1 MSAADDAKRASESI
15 VGSHGAALE
24 PPSARRD
31 PGGTRRPVD
40 ATTRSGM
47 IALAGR
53 PNAGKST
60 LVNAIVGEKVA
71 IVSDKPQTTRRE
83 VRGVL
88 TRGDSQ
94 LVLVDLPGSQRP
106 RDAMT
111 ERMQRRVVSAVED
124 CDGALFVI
132 NGEQKSAGGD
142 FYLAELLGQAKVPVV
157 TAVNKIDLLGKQ
169 RTARALLD
177 AAEFAPGEIYPVSA
191 RTGEGVPELVE
202 ALVAML
208 PEGPF
213 LFPPEAPTDQ
223 PLEMRIAE
231 LIREQALL
239 RTRDELPHA
248 IEVRVDEVERVEPAD
263 DSGTMTYVHANL
275 WVETESQKGIVIG
288 KGGRMIK
295 AIGQAARPALEELL
309 DSHVHLELRVSV
321 RKGWRRD
328 DGLLDRLGIG

>member
-1 MSAADDAKRASESI
+1 MSD
-15 VGSHGAALE
+15 SHAMH
-24 PPSARRD
+24 D
-31 PGGTRRPVD
+31 PGGNLSFEGLGTK
-40 ATTRSGM
+40 SGM
-47 IALAGR
+47 IAIAGR

-60 LVNAIVGEKVA
+60 LVNGIVGEKIA

-88 TRGDSQ
+88 TRRDSQ

-111 ERMQRRVVSAVED
+111 ERMQKGVIRAVED

-132 NGEQKSAGGD
+132 NGEQKSGGGD
-142 FYLAELLGQAKVPVV
+142 HYLAELLKQAKVPVI
-157 TAVNKIDLLGKQ
+157 TAVNKIDLLNKE
-169 RTARALLD
+169 RTVEALVS

-191 RTGEGVPELVE
+191 RTGEGMPQLIE
-202 ALVAML
+202 ALIDML
-208 PEGPF
+208 PESPF
-213 LFPPEAPTDQ
+213 LFPPDSATDQ
-223 PLEMRIAE
+223 PIEIRISE

-239 RTRDELPHA
+239 RTREELPHA
-248 IEVRVDEVERVEPAD
+248 IEVRVDEIERVEPAD
-263 DSGTMTYVHANL
+263 DSGTITYVTAHL

-288 KGGRMIK
+288 KGGKMIK
-295 AIGQAARPALEELL
+295 AIGAAARPALEELL
-309 DSHVHLELRVSV
+309 ETHVHLDLKASV

>member
-1 MSAADDAKRASESI
+1 MSE
-15 VGSHGAALE
+15 LF
-24 PPSARRD
+24 D
-31 PGGTRRPVD
+31 PGGNLSFEGLSTK
-40 ATTRSGM
+40 SGM

-60 LVNAIVGEKVA
+60 LVNGIVGEKVA

-88 TRGDSQ
+88 TRRDSQ
-94 LVLVDLPGSQRP
+94 LILVDLPGSQRP

-111 ERMQRRVVSAVED
+111 ERMQQGVVRAVGD

-142 FYLAELLGQAKVPVV
+142 KYLAELLVQAKVPVI
-157 TAVNKIDLLGKQ
+157 TAVNKIDLLDKGRIVEQ
-169 RTARALLD
+169 LSAI
-177 AAEFAPGEIYPVSA
+177 AEFAPGEIYPVSA
-191 RTGEGVPELVE
+191 RTGAGVPELID
-202 ALVAML
+202 ALIDIL
-208 PEGPF
+208 PVSPF
-213 LFPPEAPTDQ
+213 LFPPEEATDQ
-223 PLEMRIAE
+223 PIEIRISE

-248 IEVRVDEVERVEPAD
+248 IEVRVDEIERVEPAD
-263 DSGTMTYVHANL
+263 DSGTITYVTAHL
-275 WVETESQKGIVIG
+275 WTETESQKGIVIG
-288 KGGRMIK
+288 KGGKMIK
-295 AIGQAARPALEELL
+295 AIGAAARPGLEELL
-309 DSHVHLELRVSV
+309 DSHVHLDLKVSV

>member
-1 MSAADDAKRASESI
+1 MSE
-15 VGSHGAALE
+15 LF
-24 PPSARRD
+24 D
-31 PGGTRRPVD
+31 PGANLSFEGLS
-40 ATTRSGM
+40 TRSGM

-60 LVNAIVGEKVA
+60 LVNGIVGEKVA

-94 LVLVDLPGSQRP
+94 LILVDLPGSQRP

-111 ERMQRRVVSAVED
+111 ERMQQGVVRAVED

-142 FYLAELLGQAKVPVV
+142 KYLAELLARANVPVI
-157 TAVNKIDLLGKQ
+157 TAVNKIDLLDKG
-169 RTARALLD
+169 RLIETLSAV
-177 AAEFAPGEIYPVSA
+177 AEFAPGEIYPVSA
-191 RTGEGVPELVE
+191 RSGEGVPELTA
-202 ALVAML
+202 ALIEML
-208 PEGPF
+208 PVSPF
-213 LFPPEAPTDQ
+213 LFPTGEATDQ
-223 PLEMRIAE
+223 PTEIRVAE
-231 LIREQALL
+231 LVREQALL

-248 IEVRVDEVERVEPAD
+248 IEVRIDEIERVEPAD
-263 DSGTMTYVHANL
+263 DDGPVTYVTAHL

-288 KGGRMIK
+288 KGGKMIK
-295 AIGQAARPALEELL
+295 AIGSAARPALEELL
-309 DSHVHLELRVSV
+309 DSHVHLDLKVSV

-328 DGLLDRLGIG
+328 DALLDRLGIG

>member
-1 MSAADDAKRASESI
+1 M
-15 VGSHGAALE
+15 ALPE
-24 PPSARRD
+24 NPLPENPLPDNRSD
-31 PGGTRRPVD
+31 QSFEGLE
-40 ATTRSGM
+40 TRSGM

-60 LVNAIVGEKVA
+60 LVNGIVGEKVA

-88 TRGDSQ
+88 TRRDAQ

-111 ERMQRRVVSAVED
+111 ERMQRRVINSVED

-132 NGEQKSAGGD
+132 NGEQKSGGGD
-142 FYLAELLGQAKVPVV
+142 HYLAELLKQAKVPVI
-157 TAVNKIDLLGKQ
+157 TAVNKIDLMSKA
-169 RTARALLD
+169 RTAEVLL
-177 AAEFAPGEIYPVSA
+177 AVAEFAPGEIYPVSA
-191 RTGEGVPELVE
+191 RTGAGVPELVE
-202 ALVAML
+202 ALIAIL
-208 PEGPF
+208 PPGPF
-213 LFPPEAPTDQ
+213 LFPPDEATDQ
-223 PLEMRIAE
+223 PVELRVAE

-239 RTRDELPHA
+239 RTREELPHA
-248 IEVRVDEVERVEPAD
+248 IEVKIDEIERVEPAD
-263 DSGTMTYVHANL
+263 DSGAITYVTAHL

-295 AIGQAARPALEELL
+295 AIGAAARPALEELL
-309 DSHVHLELRVSV
+309 ESHVHLELRASV

-328 DGLLDRLGIG
+328 DSLLDRLGIG

>member
-1 MSAADDAKRASESI
+1 MTLPDLRHHQSFEGMSTK
-15 VGSHGAALE
+15 
-24 PPSARRD
+24 
-31 PGGTRRPVD
+31 
-40 ATTRSGM
+40 SGM

-60 LVNAIVGEKVA
+60 LVNGMVGEKIA

-88 TRGDSQ
+88 TRQDSQ
-94 LVLVDLPGSQRP
+94 LVLIDLPGSQRP

-111 ERMQRRVVSAVED
+111 QRMQRSVVSAVQD

-132 NGEQKSAGGD
+132 NGEQRSGGGD
-142 FYLAELLGQAKVPVV
+142 HYLADLMKEAGVPVI
-157 TAVNKIDLLGKQ
+157 TAVNKIDLLDKSRLVQ
-169 RTARALLD
+169 ALSA

-191 RTGEGVPELVE
+191 RTGAGVPELIS
-202 ALVAML
+202 ALIDIL

-213 LFPPEAPTDQ
+213 LFPPDEATDT
-223 PLEMRIAE
+223 PIEVRLSE

-239 RTRDELPHA
+239 RTREELPHA
-248 IEVRVDEVERVEPAD
+248 IEVKIDEIERVEPAD
-263 DSGTMTYVHANL
+263 DSGTITYVQAHM

-295 AIGQAARPALEELL
+295 AIGQAARPGLEELL
-309 DSHVHLELRVSV
+309 ESHVHLELRASV

>member
-1 MSAADDAKRASESI
+1 MRLPDDREMRSFEGMSTRA
-15 VGSHGAALE
+15 
-24 PPSARRD
+24 
-31 PGGTRRPVD
+31 
-40 ATTRSGM
+40 GM

-60 LVNAIVGEKVA
+60 LVNGIVGEKVA

-88 TRGDSQ
+88 TRRDAQ

-111 ERMQRRVVSAVED
+111 ERMQKRVIASVED

-132 NGEQKSAGGD
+132 NGQQKSAGGD
-142 FYLAELLGQAKVPVV
+142 RYLADLLTAAKVTVITV
-157 TAVNKIDLLGKQ
+157 VNKIDLLTKQ
-169 RTARALLD
+169 RTAEILL
-177 AAEFAPGEIYPVSA
+177 ETSKFAPGEIYPVSA
-191 RTGEGVPELVE
+191 RTGDGVPALVE
-202 ALVAML
+202 ALIALL

-213 LFPPEAPTDQ
+213 LFPPEEATDL
-223 PLEMRIAE
+223 PIEVRVSEM
-231 LIREQALL
+231 IREQALL

-248 IEVRVDEVERVEPAD
+248 IEVHVDEIERVEPAD
-263 DSGTMTYVHANL
+263 DSGTITYVHANL
-275 WVETESQKGIVIG
+275 WVETDSQKGIVIG

-295 AIGQAARPALEELL
+295 AIGAAARPGLEELL
-309 DSHVHLELRVSV
+309 NSHVHLEMRASV

>member
-1 MSAADDAKRASESI
+1 MSE
-15 VGSHGAALE
+15 LF
-24 PPSARRD
+24 D
-31 PGGTRRPVD
+31 PAGNLSFEGLGTK
-40 ATTRSGM
+40 SGM

-60 LVNAIVGEKVA
+60 IVNGIVGEKVA

-88 TRGDSQ
+88 TRRDAQ
-94 LVLVDLPGSQRP
+94 LILVDLPGSQRP

-111 ERMQRRVVSAVED
+111 ERMQKGVVRAVGD

-142 FYLAELLGQAKVPVV
+142 KYLADLLKQANVPVI
-157 TAVNKIDLLGKQ
+157 TAVNKIDLLDKG
-169 RTARALLD
+169 RIVETLSAV
-177 AAEFAPGEIYPVSA
+177 AEFAPGEIYPVSA
-191 RTGEGVPELVE
+191 RTGVGMLELTQ
-202 ALVAML
+202 ALIDIL
-208 PEGPF
+208 PPSPF
-213 LFPPEAPTDQ
+213 LFPAEEATDQ
-223 PLEMRIAE
+223 PIEIRVSE

-248 IEVRVDEVERVEPAD
+248 IEVRVDEIERVEPAD
-263 DSGTMTYVHANL
+263 DSGTITYVTANL
-275 WVETESQKGIVIG
+275 WVETDSQKGIVIG
-288 KGGRMIK
+288 KGGKMIK
-295 AIGQAARPALEELL
+295 SIGAAARPALEELL
-309 DSHVHLELRVSV
+309 ESHVHLELKASV

>member
-1 MSAADDAKRASESI
+1 MADLFDPQSNESFA
-15 VGSHGAALE
+15 GLE
-24 PPSARRD
+24 
-31 PGGTRRPVD
+31 TK
-40 ATTRSGM
+40 SGM
-47 IALAGR
+47 IAIAGR

-60 LVNAIVGEKVA
+60 LVNGIVGEKVA

-88 TRGDSQ
+88 TRRDSQ
-94 LVLVDLPGSQRP
+94 LILVDLPGSQRP

-111 ERMQRRVVSAVED
+111 ERMQRGVIRAVED

-132 NGEQKSAGGD
+132 NGEQQSGGGD
-142 FYLAELLGQAKVPVV
+142 KYLADLLKQAKVPVI
-157 TAVNKIDLLGKQ
+157 TAVNKMDLLNRE
-169 RTARALLD
+169 RTMAALTS

-202 ALVAML
+202 ALIEML
-208 PEGPF
+208 PPSPF
-213 LFPPEAPTDQ
+213 LFPPEEATDQ
-223 PLEMRIAE
+223 PIEIRISE

-248 IEVRVDEVERVEPAD
+248 IEVRVDEIERVEPAD
-263 DSGTMTYVHANL
+263 DSGTITYVTAHL

-288 KGGRMIK
+288 KGGKMIK
-295 AIGQAARPALEELL
+295 AIGAAARPGLEELL
-309 DSHVHLELRVSV
+309 DSHVHLELRASV